1 MSSSP
6 NHYKI
11 VMLGNSG
18 VGKTALVERVTNDI
32 FVDAHVPT
40 VGAQYVS
47 LNLEINNQQITLEF
61 WDTAGQEVFRS
72 LVGFY
77 ARDAKGIFILFDLT
91 DDQSFLDLKQWIQ
104 FANDQAPEAAI
115 IVFGNKIDLDD
126 QRKVDSEKLADFAAK
141 EGVTFFEGSAKT
153 GQAVQDAVEK
163 MAELVMASNKT
174 TQSAISID
182 KPDAKKKSKCC

>member
-1 MSSSP
+1 MAQSP
-6 NHYKI
+6 NHFKI

-47 LNLEINNQQITLEF
+47 LNIEINNQPITLEF

-91 DDQSFLDLKQWIQ
+91 DDQSFFDLKQWIE
-104 FANDQAPEAAI
+104 FSNDQAPDAKI
-115 IVFGNKIDLDD
+115 IVFGNKNDLTDL
-126 QRKVDSEKLADFAAK
+126 RKVPSDKLQEFADK
-141 EGVTFFEGSAKT
+141 NNVVFFEGSAKT

-163 MAELVMASNKT
+163 MAEMVITANKT
-174 TQSAISID
+174 TQAAISID
-182 KPDAKKKSKCC
+182 KPAPSNEKGCC